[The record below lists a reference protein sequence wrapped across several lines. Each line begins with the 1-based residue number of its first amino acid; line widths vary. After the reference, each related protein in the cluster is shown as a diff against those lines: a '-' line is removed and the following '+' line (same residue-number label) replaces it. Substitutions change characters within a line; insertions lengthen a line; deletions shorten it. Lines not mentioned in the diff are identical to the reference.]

1 MLRIFN
7 LISIVIAL
15 LWGVKKGHAQTIDT
29 SIIIDS
35 HRIHFNIF
43 KDSGIPILFESG
55 AGDDA
60 TVWDSIIK
68 PIAELTNATI
78 IMYDRAGFGKSTIDT
93 VSASN
98 SDNWILDGLKD
109 LEIGLEAL
117 GYNKDIILVSH
128 SYGGYLSSLYANKYP
143 DRVKSIILIDVSH
156 NFHAKTAKK
165 EAKKHAKEVNALS
178 NSNPGFYF
186 LATNYPK
193 TAHYMSTISFP
204 KDIPIIDLVHEISF
218 MNSKRKSNYWQKCH
232 QDFSNNHPNSKAII
246 AKGCGHYIWHD
257 NPCLIIKTIAEAFA
271 ELTNEI
277 NKKIIHR
284 KISDFTDSENIC
296 KKDS

>member
-15 LWGVKKGHAQTIDT
+15 LWGMKKGHAQTIDT

-43 KDSGIPILFESG
+43 KGSGIPILFESG

-165 EAKKHAKEVNALS
+165 EAKN
-178 NSNPGFYF
+178 
-186 LATNYPK
+186 
-193 TAHYMSTISFP
+193 M
-204 KDIPIIDLVHEISF
+204 
-218 MNSKRKSNYWQKCH
+218 QKKLM
-232 QDFSNNHPNSKAII
+232 P
-246 AKGCGHYIWHD
+246 
-257 NPCLIIKTIAEAFA
+257 
-271 ELTNEI
+271 
-277 NKKIIHR
+277 
-284 KISDFTDSENIC
+284 
-296 KKDS
+296 